1 MERVKIKE
9 KEIFKII
16 YTLTQ
21 KHKNKLNIK
30 WLCTLAGVSRSG
42 YYNYVKNLTSNKY
55 LLREEKD
62 KSDFETILKAYNFKN
77 RHKGARLIKMTLEN
91 EFGII
96 MNLKKIRRL
105 MNKYGLKCPIRKANP
120 YRRIAKAMATNN
132 YHDNILNRDFY
143 TNIPGRH
150 LLTDITYI
158 FYGPNRD
165 KAYLSTIKDS
175 ATREIL
181 AYKLSKN
188 LDVDFVLETVK
199 SLMSNHKDLITKD
212 TLIHSDQGFHYT
224 SLSYQNL
231 LKELEIQQ
239 SMSRRGNC
247 WDNAPQESFF
257 GHMKDELHLKECL
270 DYEDL
275 INEIDDYM
283 DYYNN
288 YRYQWD
294 LGKRSPVEYR
304 IYLLEGGIQLLHK
317 KEAESTNVQSASV

>member
-1 MERVKIKE
+1 M
-9 KEIFKII
+9 
-16 YTLTQ
+16 TQ

-30 WLCTLAGVSRSG
+30 WLCSTAGVSRSG
-42 YYNYVKNLTSNKY
+42 YYNYVKNLTSDAY

-62 KSDFETILKAYNFKN
+62 KEDYEWIVKAYNFKN
-77 RHKGARLIKMTLEN
+77 RKKGARGIKMTLER
-91 EFGII
+91 EWTIV

-105 MNKYGLKCPIRKANP
+105 MKKYDLICPIRKANP
-120 YRRIAKAMATNN
+120 YRRMQKAMATNN
-132 YHDNILNRDFY
+132 FHDNILNRDFY
-143 TNIPGRH
+143 EARPGEH

-158 FYGPNRD
+158 VYGPNRN
-165 KAYLSTIKDS
+165 KAYLSTIKDA

-188 LDVDFVLETVK
+188 LDVQFVLDTV
-199 SLMSNHKDLITKD
+199 SQLIENHGNLLTTN
-212 TLIHSDQGFHYT
+212 TLIHSDQGCHYT
-224 SLSYQNL
+224 SIAYQQL
-231 LKELEIQQ
+231 LKQLEITQ

-257 GHMKDELHLKECL
+257 GHMKDELKIKECL
-270 DYEDL
+270 DYNEL
-275 INEIDDYM
+275 QFEIDDYM

-304 IYLLEGGIQLLHK
+304 IYLLEGGNPLLHK
-317 KEAESTNVQSASV
+317 KEANHESSQLASI

>member
-16 YTLTQ
+16 YTIVQ

-30 WLCTLAGVSRSG
+30 WLCSLAGVSRSG
-42 YYNYVKNLTSNKY
+42 YYNYVKNLISNKY

-62 KSDFETILKAYNFKN
+62 KADFESILEAYKFKN
-77 RHKGARLIKMTLEN
+77 RHKGARQIKMTLEH

-105 MNKYGLKCPIRKANP
+105 MKKYGLICPIRKANP
-120 YRRIAKAMATNN
+120 YRRMAKAMATNN
-132 YHDNILNRDFY
+132 YHDNILNREFY
-143 TNIPGRH
+143 TNTPGSH

-181 AYKLSKN
+181 AYKLSKT

-199 SLMSNHKDLITKD
+199 SLMVNHKDLITTFTK
-212 TLIHSDQGFHYT
+212 IS
-224 SLSYQNL
+224 
-231 LKELEIQQ
+231 
-239 SMSRRGNC
+239 
-247 WDNAPQESFF
+247 PP
-257 GHMKDELHLKECL
+257 KDELAKCNSRFY
-270 DYEDL
+270 DK
-275 INEIDDYM
+275 IN
-283 DYYNN
+283 N
-288 YRYQWD
+288 
-294 LGKRSPVEYR
+294 
-304 IYLLEGGIQLLHK
+304 
-317 KEAESTNVQSASV
+317 